1 MRLEP
6 CLKPELTLVLEGC
19 PGLDAAL
26 ESLADLGTSWPGLPA
41 KEELIQ
47 GLKDREERY
56 PTSTPEGVAFPH
68 VLVKG
73 VEQTLI
79 VPALLKPGVKW
90 KNPAHP
96 AQDLVFGMF
105 GNIDRPWEHVR
116 LLARLAR
123 IVRTPGALDRLR
135 AATDAPGLHEAL
147 LIEDRS
153 HG

>member
-6 CLKPELTLVLEGC
+6 CLHPDLTLVLDAC
-19 PGLDAAL
+19 PGLDAVL
-26 ESLADLGTSWPGLPA
+26 GGLAEAGA
-41 KEELIQ
+41 KQAGMPDREELLR
-47 GLKDREERY
+47 GLVEREERY

-68 VLVKG
+68 VLLKG
-73 VEQTLI
+73 IEQTLI
-79 VPALLKPGVKW
+79 VPVLLRPGVKW
-90 KNPAHP
+90 RNPSHP

-123 IVRTPGALDRLR
+123 IVRTAGALDRLR
-135 AATDAPGLHEAL
+135 RAADARALHEAL
-147 LIEDRS
+147 LGEDRS